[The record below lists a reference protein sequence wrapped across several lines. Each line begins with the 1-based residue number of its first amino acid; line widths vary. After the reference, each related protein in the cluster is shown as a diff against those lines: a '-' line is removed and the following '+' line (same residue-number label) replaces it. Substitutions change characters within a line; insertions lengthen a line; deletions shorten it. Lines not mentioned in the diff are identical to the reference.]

1 MEKLDK
7 NTIDEDTLDDCITDD
22 CISNNR
28 IEDKYCMVDE
38 FVITVPN
45 GYIHKVKEYINNKLP
60 YKIDSRTTI
69 VHPGIV
75 WYHRIS
81 PI

>member
-1 MEKLDK
+1 MEKLDDC
-7 NTIDEDTLDDCITDD
+7 IEDTDT
-22 CISNNR
+22 SNT
-28 IEDKYCMVDE
+28 YCMVDE

-45 GYIHKVKEYINNKLP
+45 GYINRVKEYINKQLP

>member
-1 MEKLDK
+1 
-7 NTIDEDTLDDCITDD
+7 
-22 CISNNR
+22 
-28 IEDKYCMVDE
+28 MVDE

-45 GYIHKVKEYINNKLP
+45 GYINRVKEYINNKLP

-69 VHPGIV
+69 VQPGIV